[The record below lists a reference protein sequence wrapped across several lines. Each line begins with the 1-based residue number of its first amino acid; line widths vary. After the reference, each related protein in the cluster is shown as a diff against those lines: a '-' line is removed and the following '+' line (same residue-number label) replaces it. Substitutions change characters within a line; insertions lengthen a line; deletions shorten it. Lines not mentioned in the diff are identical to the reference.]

1 MLRDIHAL
9 KDKQN
14 DSGQRSAGQA
24 ADAQR
29 PEHET
34 TYHDSTRS
42 RIAPTSTTQLSGTRF
57 DPKTRGYESH
67 GQASGCKPLPHA

>member
-1 MLRDIHAL
+1 MLKDDIHAL

-14 DSGQRSAGQA
+14 DSG
-24 ADAQR
+24 DR
-29 PEHET
+29 PEAGAHET

-42 RIAPTSTTQLSGTRF
+42 HCAYQYHPTEWDAHRF
-57 DPKTRGYESH
+57 NPKTRGYESH